1 MKTAYIYIMSN
12 WTNTVVY
19 TGVTTDLKKRVYQHR
34 NKSLPGFTRRY
45 NVKKLVYFEM
55 CESIINAI
63 AREKQI
69 KSWSR
74 RKKDELIKTMNR
86 PRRDLYDEI

>member
-1 MKTAYIYIMSN
+1 M
-12 WTNTVVY
+12 VY